1 MVIIFLSS
9 LQIKINLIMD
19 ELKQAEG
26 RIAPAKQPLHK
37 KYSGPIIVALFV
49 GLVSVAYFAFHKAN
63 QGLGALVKTDT
74 VEALYITNPYGT
86 GSMNAVLEDHYQH
99 GIQYRVPYRYA
110 ATDSAHKPLLDSL
123 KHQIYRDTMVTLPPK
138 YVWTVPLAPR

>member
-1 MVIIFLSS
+1 MFYLVNVNLFLSS
-9 LQIKINLIMD
+9 FSNKIISIM
-19 ELKQAEG
+19 EEVEYTKEG
-26 RIAPAKQPLHK
+26 TALPKQPLHK
-37 KYSGPIIVALFV
+37 KYAGPIIIALFV
-49 GLVSVAYFAFHKAN
+49 GLIGVAFFAFHKPS
-63 QGLGALVKTDT
+63 QGLGTLVKTDT

-123 KHQIYRDTMVTLPPK
+123 KHQIYR
-138 YVWTVPLAPR
+138 